1 MLIRGGSSWLECVGM
16 ATLTGH
22 FAMIVSLWSDWLWL
36 KWAFPWRPVTSAFD
50 LSHLNRWMKL
60 WQWITFDGFL
70 LSGGLTQRC
79 HDSIFQLLFFKMLF
93 ILTGQFN
100 TTVGRFYGNCHITIG
115 FNDVID
121 WQRCHSN
128 VFKWSL
134 LFLKMLFILTCQFNT
149 AVGRFNG
156 ECYADYC
163 SFIM

>member
-1 MLIRGGSSWLECVGM
+1 MRWHGNVDRPFCNDRVTMIWLALIEVGVAV
-16 ATLTGH
+16 AT
-22 FAMIVSLWSDWLWL
+22 
-36 KWAFPWRPVTSAFD
+36 PTSAFD
-50 LSHLNRWMKL
+50 LSHLNRLMKL

-79 HDSIFQLLFFKMLF
+79 QYSIFQLLFVKMLF
-93 ILTGQFN
+93 ILTSQFN
-100 TTVGRFYGNCHITIG
+100 TTVGRFYGNCHKTIG